1 MFFNDMCFERIN
13 KSLGIE
19 NSPSFFF
26 LIYFSEKVGQH
37 IQFCKSAVCD
47 VTKGTLTSLI
57 PLPSY

>member
-1 MFFNDMCFERIN
+1 MCFERIN
-13 KSLGIE
+13 KSLSIE

-37 IQFCKSAVCD
+37 VQSCKSAVCD